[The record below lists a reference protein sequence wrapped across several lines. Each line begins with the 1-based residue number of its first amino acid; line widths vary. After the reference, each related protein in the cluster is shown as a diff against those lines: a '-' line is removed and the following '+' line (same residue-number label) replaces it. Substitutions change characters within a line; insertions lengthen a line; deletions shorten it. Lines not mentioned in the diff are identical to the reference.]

1 MTFLKTLK
9 SIIHEKIEKQLI
21 VFDDMIDDMLSDK
34 KLNPV
39 VTTLFIR
46 GRKLNISFLFI
57 SQSYLNLP
65 KNIRLSSM
73 DYSIMK
79 TSNKREHQKIEFNLF
94 SFLLIAT
101 TFASDNSSHFRILER
116 I

>member
-1 MTFLKTLK
+1 MTFIKILK

-21 VFDDMIDDMLSDK
+21 VFDDMIDDMFSDK

-79 TSNKREHQKIEFNLF
+79 TSNKQELQKITFNLF
-94 SFLLIAT
+94 SF
-101 TFASDNSSHFRILER
+101 
-116 I
+116 

>member
-1 MTFLKTLK
+1 
-9 SIIHEKIEKQLI
+9 
-21 VFDDMIDDMLSDK
+21 MIDDMLSDK

-65 KNIRLSSM
+65 KKIRLSSM

-79 TSNKREHQKIEFNLF
+79 TSNKRELQKIAFNLLF
-94 SFLLIAT
+94 IFTNWYYGCI
-101 TFASDNSSHFRILER
+101 R
-116 I
+116 

>member
-1 MTFLKTLK
+1 MDDIYKNTEEYNPRKNWKT
-9 SIIHEKIEKQLI
+9 II
-21 VFDDMIDDMLSDK
+21 VFDDTIVDMLSDK
-34 KLNPV
+34 KLNPT

-79 TSNKREHQKIEFNLF
+79 LQTNESSKKLYLIFSYVLIFKIFTKDVL
-94 SFLLIAT
+94 
-101 TFASDNSSHFRILER
+101 
-116 I
+116 

>member
-1 MTFLKTLK
+1 MTFIKILK

-21 VFDDMIDDMLSDK
+21 VFDDMIDDMFSDK
-34 KLNPV
+34 KLNSV
-39 VTTLFIR
+39 VTTLFIT

-79 TSNKREHQKIEFNLF
+79 TSNKQELQKITFNLF
-94 SFLLIAT
+94 SFLVIDT
-101 TFASDNSSHFRILER
+101 TFASDNSSHFRTSER

>member
-1 MTFLKTLK
+1 MTFIKILK

-21 VFDDMIDDMLSDK
+21 VFDDMIDDMFSDK

-46 GRKLNISFLFI
+46 GSKKNISFLFI

-79 TSNKREHQKIEFNLF
+79 TSNKQELQKITFNLF
-94 SFLLIAT
+94 SFLVIDT
-101 TFASDNSSHFRILER
+101 TFASDNSPHFRTSER

>member
-9 SIIHEKIEKQLI
+9 SIVHEKIEKQLI

-65 KNIRLSSM
+65 KNISLSSM

-79 TSNKREHQKIEFNLF
+79 TSNKQELQKITFNLF
-94 SFLLIAT
+94 SFLVIDT
-101 TFASDNSSHFRILER
+101 TFASDNSSHFRILEK

>member
-1 MTFLKTLK
+1 MTFIKILK

-57 SQSYLNLP
+57 SQFYLF
-65 KNIRLSSM
+65 
-73 DYSIMK
+73 Y
-79 TSNKREHQKIEFNLF
+79 
-94 SFLLIAT
+94 
-101 TFASDNSSHFRILER
+101 
-116 I
+116 

>member
-1 MTFLKTLK
+1 MTFIKILK

-79 TSNKREHQKIEFNLF
+79 TSNKQELQKITFNLF
-94 SFLLIAT
+94 SFLVIDT
-101 TFASDNSSHFRILER
+101 TFASNNSSHFRTSER

>member
-1 MTFLKTLK
+1 
-9 SIIHEKIEKQLI
+9 
-21 VFDDMIDDMLSDK
+21 MLSDK
-34 KLNPV
+34 KLNPI

-57 SQSYLNLP
+57 PQFYLNLP

-79 TSNKREHQKIEFNLF
+79 LQTNESSKKLYLIFSYVLIFKIFTKDVL
-94 SFLLIAT
+94 
-101 TFASDNSSHFRILER
+101 
-116 I
+116 

>member
-1 MTFLKTLK
+1 MTFIKILK

-21 VFDDMIDDMLSDK
+21 VFDDMIDDMFSDK

-57 SQSYLNLP
+57 SQFYLF
-65 KNIRLSSM
+65 
-73 DYSIMK
+73 Y
-79 TSNKREHQKIEFNLF
+79 
-94 SFLLIAT
+94 
-101 TFASDNSSHFRILER
+101 
-116 I
+116 